1 LANLEVSREVATLG
15 AGRTTSRH
23 SVQVGDIAAERGP
36 GLFAD
41 CLRPIMSTWSAI
53 RKGLAIDACRS
64 DFSWAM

>member
-41 CLRPIMSTWSAI
+41 CLRPIMST
-53 RKGLAIDACRS
+53 
-64 DFSWAM
+64 